1 MGEPDDRVRHGHA
14 ARLRGETVMSIQ
26 GNYLGMSLSI
36 DDLDKENLAYFA
48 HCAQH
53 AFHLQKCDDCG
64 MLRYPPTTGCPWC
77 ASPRATWTA
86 VEGKGAVHSYEEV
99 HHAIQPAFKTH
110 TPYMVLLVD
119 LDTQKGQPSEH
130 EALRVVGNLT
140 TPDGTLAPPDLVRQV
155 GIGTRVRMVFTD
167 IAEGLS
173 LPQWTV
179 DTQAKQPDKPW
190 RYPQE

>member
-1 MGEPDDRVRHGHA
+1 
-14 ARLRGETVMSIQ
+14 MSIQ

-36 DDLDKENLAYFA
+36 DDLDHENLAYFR
-48 HCAQH
+48 HCAAH
-53 AFHLQKCDDCG
+53 DFHLQKCDDCG
-64 MLRYPPTTGCPWC
+64 LLRYPPTTGCPWC
-77 ASPRATWTA
+77 SSPRATWTA

-99 HHAIQPAFKTH
+99 HHAIQPAFKAH

-119 LDTQKGQPSEH
+119 LDTQKGQPSEY

-140 TPDGTLAPPDLVRQV
+140 TPDGTLAPSDLVRQV
-155 GIGTRVRMVFTD
+155 GIGTRVRLVFSD
-167 IAEGLS
+167 VADGLS

-179 DTQAKQPDKPW
+179 DAGVKQPDKPW